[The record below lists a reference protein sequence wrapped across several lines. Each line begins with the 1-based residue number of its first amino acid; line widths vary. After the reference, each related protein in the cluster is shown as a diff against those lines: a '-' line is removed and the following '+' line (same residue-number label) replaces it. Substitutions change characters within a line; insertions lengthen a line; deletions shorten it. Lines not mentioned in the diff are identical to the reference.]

1 MTTRPTDA
9 NDSDD
14 FLMRR
19 AAAGDTS
26 AFGVIIRQHQETA
39 TRTAI
44 RLLGGDRNTADDV
57 VQEAFLR
64 LWRTAAGY
72 EARGQL
78 RAYLLRIV
86 CNLCADFQ
94 RKKPPTSSWERC
106 IETPDNQPTTDET
119 LHRRLLAEA
128 VRNAVACLPESQ
140 RAVFIL
146 SEYEGLSYREIA
158 EILGVPIGT
167 VGSRKHLATE
177 ALRERLRPYLRDDEE
192 GEQR

>member
-1 MTTRPTDA
+1 
-9 NDSDD
+9 
-14 FLMRR
+14 
-19 AAAGDTS
+19 
-26 AFGVIIRQHQETA
+26 
-39 TRTAI
+39 
-44 RLLGGDRNTADDV
+44 V

-64 LWRTAAGY
+64 LWRTAAAY

-94 RKKPPTSSWERC
+94 RKTPPTSSWNGR
-106 IETPDNQPTTDET
+106 IETPDNQPTTDEM
-119 LHRRLLAEA
+119 LHHRLLAEA